1 MARAL
6 VAAVGALTPVLTAST
21 RVWAIGVT
29 PIKVATIRIPTI
41 RVSTIRTSTI
51 RTSTI
56 RGAALTAAS
65 SVADGAPWCPCVHG
79 HPDD

>member
-1 MARAL
+1 MARVLA
-6 VAAVGALTPVLTAST
+6 AAVGALTPVLTTST

-29 PIKVATIRIPTI
+29 PIRVLTIRISTI
-41 RVSTIRTSTI
+41 RV
-51 RTSTI
+51 STI

-79 HPDD
+79 HPED